1 MGLFEVLITNMMLI
15 CGANNNSSIKYSPII
30 LGEKVLKP
38 GFLGGWDR
46 ITRITSEYLMH
57 KLLFEPQMNNIFV
70 ISTSNNPIINKI
82 YARTKAGKLTDV
94 APPPRTPGH

>member
-1 MGLFEVLITNMMLI
+1 
-15 CGANNNSSIKYSPII
+15 
-30 LGEKVLKP
+30 
-38 GFLGGWDR
+38 
-46 ITRITSEYLMH
+46 MH

-70 ISTSNNPIINKI
+70 ISTSNNPIISKI